1 MSVTVRIPLAL
12 ARLTDGQKE
21 VQIEASNI
29 REMVDSLEAAYPG
42 IKARLCGEDGE
53 LRNLLNFYVNE
64 KDIRF
69 LQHAETGLEDGDHI
83 SIVPLIA
90 GG

>member
-1 MSVTVRIPLAL
+1 VSVTVRIPLPL
-12 ARLTDGQKE
+12 TRLTDGQKE
-21 VQIEASNI
+21 IHVQASTV
-29 REMVDSLEAAYPG
+29 RGLVDNLEAAYPG
-42 IKARLCGEDGE
+42 IKPRLCDESGE
-53 LRNLLNFYVNE
+53 LRSLLNFYVNE

-69 LQHAETGLEDGDHI
+69 LQAADTGLREGDYV